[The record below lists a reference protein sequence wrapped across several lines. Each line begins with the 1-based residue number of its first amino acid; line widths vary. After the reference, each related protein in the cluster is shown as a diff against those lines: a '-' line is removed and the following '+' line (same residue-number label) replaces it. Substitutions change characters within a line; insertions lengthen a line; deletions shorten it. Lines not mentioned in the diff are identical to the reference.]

1 MMNNYRPIV
10 SLILLI
16 TFLSCSKEETE
27 VVEPAQSTLYDL
39 VANSMN
45 YSYLEAALRMTN
57 LDEVLGGDDVYTLY
71 APNNNAFIGFLM
83 RSGFNSLE
91 EVPRE
96 TLKQILLNHVMIGQM
111 EYRDFKSGYF
121 QTAATSAVNGNAM
134 SIYINQVN
142 MRVTLNG
149 ESRIVQGNVRASNG
163 FIHVVDRIIPLPS
176 LVTFVLADPLLYN
189 LAVALTRND
198 LTVDFTAVLSTQN
211 GTSPAPFTVFAPN
224 NLAFLDLLT
233 ELGVDRLSAIDEPTL
248 NSTLNHHVVGE
259 INTLSSDLSDNL
271 LINTLEGEIT
281 ANVTGGAS
289 LTDGNNRV
297 SNIIVVDVQANNGVL
312 HIIDKVILPF

>member
-1 MMNNYRPIV
+1 MMKNYRPIV

-27 VVEPAQSTLYDL
+27 VIEPAQSTLYDL

-71 APNNNAFIGFLM
+71 APDNNAFIGFLM

-111 EYRDFKSGYF
+111 EYRDFKSGFF
-121 QTAATSAVNGNAM
+121 QTAATSAANGNAM

-163 FIHVVDRIIPLPS
+163 IIHVVDRIIPLPS
-176 LVTFVLADPLLYN
+176 LVTFILADPLLYN

>member
-1 MMNNYRPIV
+1 MMKNYRPIV

-27 VVEPAQSTLYDL
+27 VIEPAQSTLYDL

-57 LDEVLGGDDVYTLY
+57 LDEVLVGDDVYTLY
-71 APNNNAFIGFLM
+71 APDNNAFIGFLM

-121 QTAATSAVNGNAM
+121 QTAATSAANGNAM

-163 FIHVVDRIIPLPS
+163 IIHLVDRIIPLPS
-176 LVTFVLADPLLYN
+176 LVTFILADPLLYN

>member
-1 MMNNYRPIV
+1 MMKNYRPIV
-10 SLILLI
+10 SLILFI

-27 VVEPAQSTLYDL
+27 VIEPAQSTLYDL

-57 LDEVLGGDDVYTLY
+57 LDEVLVGDDVYTLY
-71 APNNNAFIGFLM
+71 APDNNAFIGFLM

-111 EYRDFKSGYF
+111 EYRDFKSGFF
-121 QTAATSAVNGNAM
+121 QTAATSAANGNAM

-149 ESRIVQGNVRASNG
+149 ESRIIQGNVRASNG
-163 FIHVVDRIIPLPS
+163 IIHVVDRIIPLPS

>member
-1 MMNNYRPIV
+1 MNNYRPIV

-71 APNNNAFIGFLM
+71 APDNNAFIGFLM

-163 FIHVVDRIIPLPS
+163 IIHVVDRIIPLPS

>member
-1 MMNNYRPIV
+1 M
-10 SLILLI
+10 
-16 TFLSCSKEETE
+16 SCSKEETE

-71 APNNNAFIGFLM
+71 APDNNAFIGFLM

-163 FIHVVDRIIPLPS
+163 IIHVVDRIIPLPS

-248 NSTLNHHVVGE
+248 NSTLNHHVVEE

>member
-1 MMNNYRPIV
+1 MNNYRPIV

-39 VANSMN
+39 VVNSMN

-71 APNNNAFIGFLM
+71 APDNNAFIGFLM

-163 FIHVVDRIIPLPS
+163 IIHVVDRIIPLPS

-233 ELGVDRLSAIDEPTL
+233 EWE
-248 NSTLNHHVVGE
+248 
-259 INTLSSDLSDNL
+259 
-271 LINTLEGEIT
+271 
-281 ANVTGGAS
+281 
-289 LTDGNNRV
+289 
-297 SNIIVVDVQANNGVL
+297 
-312 HIIDKVILPF
+312 

>member
-1 MMNNYRPIV
+1 MNNYRPIV

-27 VVEPAQSTLYDL
+27 VIEPAQSTLYDL

-71 APNNNAFIGFLM
+71 APDNNAFIGFLM

-121 QTAATSAVNGNAM
+121 QTAATSPVNGNAM

-163 FIHVVDRIIPLPS
+163 IIHVVDRIIPLPS

-233 ELGVDRLSAIDEPTL
+233 ELGLDRLSAIDEPTL

>member
-1 MMNNYRPIV
+1 MINNYRPIV

-27 VVEPAQSTLYDL
+27 IIEPAQSTLYDL

-71 APNNNAFIGFLM
+71 APDNNAFIGFLM

-121 QTAATSAVNGNAM
+121 QTAATSAANGNAM

-163 FIHVVDRIIPLPS
+163 IIHLVDRIIPLPS
-176 LVTFVLADPLLYN
+176 LVTFILADPLLYS

>member
-1 MMNNYRPIV
+1 MMKNYRPIV

-27 VVEPAQSTLYDL
+27 VIEPAQSTLYDL

-57 LDEVLGGDDVYTLY
+57 LDEVLVGDDVYTLY
-71 APNNNAFIGFLM
+71 APDNNAFIGFLM

-121 QTAATSAVNGNAM
+121 QTAATSAANGNAM

-163 FIHVVDRIIPLPS
+163 IIHVVDRIIPLPS
-176 LVTFVLADPLLYN
+176 LVTFILADPLLYN

>member
-27 VVEPAQSTLYDL
+27 IIEPAQSTLYDL

-45 YSYLEAALRMTN
+45 YSYLEAALMMTN
-57 LDEVLGGDDVYTLY
+57 LDEVLVGDDVYTLY
-71 APNNNAFIGFLM
+71 APDNNAFIGFLM

-121 QTAATSAVNGNAM
+121 QTAATSAANGNAM

-163 FIHVVDRIIPLPS
+163 IIHVVDRIIPLPS

>member
-1 MMNNYRPIV
+1 MMKNYRPIV

-16 TFLSCSKEETE
+16 TFLSCSKEEAE

-71 APNNNAFIGFLM
+71 APDNNAFIGFLM

-163 FIHVVDRIIPLPS
+163 IIHVVDRIIPLPS

>member
-1 MMNNYRPIV
+1 MKNYRPIV

-27 VVEPAQSTLYDL
+27 VIEPAQSTLYDL

-57 LDEVLGGDDVYTLY
+57 LDEVLVGDDVYTLY
-71 APNNNAFIGFLM
+71 APDNNAFIGFLM

-111 EYRDFKSGYF
+111 EYRDFKSGFF
-121 QTAATSAVNGNAM
+121 QTAATSAANGNAM

-163 FIHVVDRIIPLPS
+163 IIHVVDRIIPLPS
-176 LVTFVLADPLLYN
+176 LVTFILADPLLYS

>member
-16 TFLSCSKEETE
+16 TFLSCSKEEAE

-71 APNNNAFIGFLM
+71 APDNNAFIGFLM

-163 FIHVVDRIIPLPS
+163 IIHVVDRVIPLPS

-248 NSTLNHHVVGE
+248 NSTLNHHLVGE

-297 SNIIVVDVQANNGVL
+297 SKIIVVDVQANNGVL

>member
-1 MMNNYRPIV
+1 M
-10 SLILLI
+10 
-16 TFLSCSKEETE
+16 SCSKEEAE

-71 APNNNAFIGFLM
+71 APDNNAFVGFLM

-121 QTAATSAVNGNAM
+121 QTAATSAANGNAM

-163 FIHVVDRIIPLPS
+163 IIHLVDRIIPLPS
-176 LVTFVLADPLLYN
+176 LVTFILADPLLYS

-211 GTSPAPFTVFAPN
+211 GTSPAPFIVFAPN

-312 HIIDKVILPF
+312 HIIDKVTLPF

>member
-1 MMNNYRPIV
+1 M
-10 SLILLI
+10 
-16 TFLSCSKEETE
+16 SCSKEEAE

-71 APNNNAFIGFLM
+71 APDNNAFIGFLM

-121 QTAATSAVNGNAM
+121 QTAATSAANGNAM

-163 FIHVVDRIIPLPS
+163 IIHLVDRIIPLPS
-176 LVTFVLADPLLYN
+176 LVTFILADPLLYS

>member
-71 APNNNAFIGFLM
+71 APDNNAFIGFLM

-163 FIHVVDRIIPLPS
+163 IIHVVDRIIPLPS
-176 LVTFVLADPLLYN
+176 LVTFLLADPLLYN

>member
-1 MMNNYRPIV
+1 M
-10 SLILLI
+10 
-16 TFLSCSKEETE
+16 SCSKEEAE

-57 LDEVLGGDDVYTLY
+57 LDEVLVGDDVYTLY
-71 APNNNAFIGFLM
+71 APDNNAFVGFLM

-121 QTAATSAVNGNAM
+121 QTAATSPVNGNAM

-163 FIHVVDRIIPLPS
+163 IIHVVDRIIPLPS

-211 GTSPAPFTVFAPN
+211 GTSPAPFIVFAPN

>member
-1 MMNNYRPIV
+1 MNNYRPIV

-16 TFLSCSKEETE
+16 TFLSCSKEEAE

-71 APNNNAFIGFLM
+71 APDNNAFIGFLM

-163 FIHVVDRIIPLPS
+163 IIHVVDRIIPLPS

-248 NSTLNHHVVGE
+248 NSTLNHHLVGE

>member
-1 MMNNYRPIV
+1 MNNYRPIV

-16 TFLSCSKEETE
+16 TFLSCSKEEAE

-71 APNNNAFIGFLM
+71 APDNNAFIGFLM

-163 FIHVVDRIIPLPS
+163 IIHVVDRVIPLPS

-248 NSTLNHHVVGE
+248 NSTLNHHLVGE

-297 SNIIVVDVQANNGVL
+297 SKIIVVDVQANNGVL

>member
-1 MMNNYRPIV
+1 
-10 SLILLI
+10 
-16 TFLSCSKEETE
+16 
-27 VVEPAQSTLYDL
+27 
-39 VANSMN
+39 
-45 YSYLEAALRMTN
+45 
-57 LDEVLGGDDVYTLY
+57 
-71 APNNNAFIGFLM
+71 
-83 RSGFNSLE
+83 
-91 EVPRE
+91 
-96 TLKQILLNHVMIGQM
+96 M

-121 QTAATSAVNGNAM
+121 QTAATSAANGNAM

-163 FIHVVDRIIPLPS
+163 IIHVVDRIIPLPS
-176 LVTFVLADPLLYN
+176 LVTFILADPLLYS

-211 GTSPAPFTVFAPN
+211 GTSPAPFIVFAPN

-312 HIIDKVILPF
+312 HIIDKVTLPF

>member
-1 MMNNYRPIV
+1 MKNYRPIV

-27 VVEPAQSTLYDL
+27 VIEPAQSTLYDL

-57 LDEVLGGDDVYTLY
+57 LDEVLVGDDVYTLY
-71 APNNNAFIGFLM
+71 APDNNAFIGFLM

-111 EYRDFKSGYF
+111 EYRDFKSGFF
-121 QTAATSAVNGNAM
+121 QTAATSAANGNAM

-149 ESRIVQGNVRASNG
+149 ESRIIQGNVRASNG
-163 FIHVVDRIIPLPS
+163 IIHVVDRIIPLPS

>member
-1 MMNNYRPIV
+1 MMKNYRPIV

-27 VVEPAQSTLYDL
+27 VIEPAQSTLYDL

-57 LDEVLGGDDVYTLY
+57 LDEVLVGDDVYTLY
-71 APNNNAFIGFLM
+71 APDNNAFIGFLM

-121 QTAATSAVNGNAM
+121 QTAATSAANGNAM

-149 ESRIVQGNVRASNG
+149 ESRIIQGNVRASNG
-163 FIHVVDRIIPLPS
+163 IIHVVDRIIPLPS
-176 LVTFVLADPLLYN
+176 LVTFILADPLLYN

>member
-1 MMNNYRPIV
+1 MNNYRPIV

-71 APNNNAFIGFLM
+71 APDNNAFIGFLM

-111 EYRDFKSGYF
+111 EYRDFKSGYI

-163 FIHVVDRIIPLPS
+163 IIHVVDRIIPLPS

>member
-10 SLILLI
+10 TLILLI

-71 APNNNAFIGFLM
+71 APDNNAFIGFLM

-163 FIHVVDRIIPLPS
+163 IIHVVDRIIPLPS

>member
-1 MMNNYRPIV
+1 MKNYRPIV

-27 VVEPAQSTLYDL
+27 VIEPAQSTLYDL

-57 LDEVLGGDDVYTLY
+57 LDEVLVGDDVYTLY
-71 APNNNAFIGFLM
+71 APDNNAFIGFLM

-121 QTAATSAVNGNAM
+121 QTAATSPVNGNAM

-163 FIHVVDRIIPLPS
+163 IIHVVDRIIPLPS

-233 ELGVDRLSAIDEPTL
+233 ELGLDRLSAIDEPTL

-312 HIIDKVILPF
+312 HIIDKVTLPF

>member
-1 MMNNYRPIV
+1 M
-10 SLILLI
+10 
-16 TFLSCSKEETE
+16 SCSKEEAE

-57 LDEVLGGDDVYTLY
+57 LDEVLVGDDVYTLY
-71 APNNNAFIGFLM
+71 APDNNAFIGFLM

-121 QTAATSAVNGNAM
+121 QTAATSPVNGNAM

-163 FIHVVDRIIPLPS
+163 IIHVVDRIIPLPS

>member
-1 MMNNYRPIV
+1 MKNYRPIV

-27 VVEPAQSTLYDL
+27 VIEPAQSTLYDL

-57 LDEVLGGDDVYTLY
+57 LDEVLVGDDVYTLY
-71 APNNNAFIGFLM
+71 APDNNAFIGFLT

-111 EYRDFKSGYF
+111 EYRDFKSGFF
-121 QTAATSAVNGNAM
+121 QTAATSAANGNAM

-163 FIHVVDRIIPLPS
+163 IIHVVDRIIPLPS
-176 LVTFVLADPLLYN
+176 LVTFILADPLLYS

>member
-10 SLILLI
+10 TLILLI

-71 APNNNAFIGFLM
+71 APDNNAFIGFLM

-163 FIHVVDRIIPLPS
+163 IIHVVDRIIPLPS
-176 LVTFVLADPLLYN
+176 LVTFLLADPLLYN

>member
-1 MMNNYRPIV
+1 MNNYRPIV

-27 VVEPAQSTLYDL
+27 VIEPAQSTLYDL

-57 LDEVLGGDDVYTLY
+57 LDEVLVGDDVYTLY
-71 APNNNAFIGFLM
+71 APDNNAFIGFLT

-111 EYRDFKSGYF
+111 EYRDFKSGFF
-121 QTAATSAVNGNAM
+121 QTAATSAANGNAM

-149 ESRIVQGNVRASNG
+149 ESRIIQGNVRASNG
-163 FIHVVDRIIPLPS
+163 IIHVVDRIIPLPS
-176 LVTFVLADPLLYN
+176 LVTFILADPLLYN

-312 HIIDKVILPF
+312 HIIDKVTLPF

>member
-71 APNNNAFIGFLM
+71 APDNNAFIGFLM

-163 FIHVVDRIIPLPS
+163 IIHLVDRIIPLPS

>member
-1 MMNNYRPIV
+1 M
-10 SLILLI
+10 
-16 TFLSCSKEETE
+16 SCSKEEAE

-71 APNNNAFIGFLM
+71 APDNNAFIGFLM

-163 FIHVVDRIIPLPS
+163 IIHVVDRIIPLPS

-281 ANVTGGAS
+281 ANDTGGAS

>member
-27 VVEPAQSTLYDL
+27 VIEPAQSTLYDL

-71 APNNNAFIGFLM
+71 APDNNAFIGFLM

-121 QTAATSAVNGNAM
+121 QTAATSPVNGNAM

-163 FIHVVDRIIPLPS
+163 IIHVVDRIIPLPS

-233 ELGVDRLSAIDEPTL
+233 ELGLDRLSAIDEPTL

>member
-27 VVEPAQSTLYDL
+27 VIEPAQSTLYDL

-71 APNNNAFIGFLM
+71 APDNNAFIGFLM

-163 FIHVVDRIIPLPS
+163 IIHVVDRIIPLPS

>member
-1 MMNNYRPIV
+1 MNNYRPIV

-16 TFLSCSKEETE
+16 TFLSCSKEEAE

-71 APNNNAFIGFLM
+71 APDNNAFIGFLM

-163 FIHVVDRIIPLPS
+163 IIHVVDRIIPLPS

-211 GTSPAPFTVFAPN
+211 GTSPAPFIVFAPN

-281 ANVTGGAS
+281 ANDTGGAS

>member
-1 MMNNYRPIV
+1 MNNYRPIV

-27 VVEPAQSTLYDL
+27 VIEPAQSTLYDL

-57 LDEVLGGDDVYTLY
+57 LDEVLVGDDVYTLY
-71 APNNNAFIGFLM
+71 APDNNAFIGFLM

-121 QTAATSAVNGNAM
+121 QTAATSAANGNAM

-163 FIHVVDRIIPLPS
+163 IIHVVDRIIPLPS

>member
-1 MMNNYRPIV
+1 MNNYRPIV

-71 APNNNAFIGFLM
+71 APDNNAFIGFLM

-149 ESRIVQGNVRASNG
+149 ESRIVQGNVRALNG
-163 FIHVVDRIIPLPS
+163 IIHVVDRIIPLPS

>member
-1 MMNNYRPIV
+1 M
-10 SLILLI
+10 
-16 TFLSCSKEETE
+16 SCSKEEAE

-71 APNNNAFIGFLM
+71 APDNNAFVGFLM

-121 QTAATSAVNGNAM
+121 QTAATSPVNGNAM

-163 FIHVVDRIIPLPS
+163 IIHVVDRIIPLPS

>member
-1 MMNNYRPIV
+1 MMKNYRPIV

-16 TFLSCSKEETE
+16 TFLSCSKEEAE

-71 APNNNAFIGFLM
+71 APDNNAFIGFLM

-163 FIHVVDRIIPLPS
+163 IIHVVDRIIPLPS

-211 GTSPAPFTVFAPN
+211 GTSPAPFIVFAPN

-281 ANVTGGAS
+281 ANVIGGAS